1 MPSILSVINIDNISA
16 VVISKVIISTVSV
29 CKSLRS
35 YLLRLAAIR
44 VSVRSLTWLGLVLLA
59 PEAKPEVPENVFPV
73 S

>member
-1 MPSILSVINIDNISA
+1 MPSILSVINIDSISA
-16 VVISKVIISTVSV
+16 VVISKVILSTVSV

-44 VSVRSLTWLGLVLLA
+44 VSVRSLTWLGLVLVA
-59 PEAKPEVPENVFPV
+59 PEAKPEVPVNVFPV